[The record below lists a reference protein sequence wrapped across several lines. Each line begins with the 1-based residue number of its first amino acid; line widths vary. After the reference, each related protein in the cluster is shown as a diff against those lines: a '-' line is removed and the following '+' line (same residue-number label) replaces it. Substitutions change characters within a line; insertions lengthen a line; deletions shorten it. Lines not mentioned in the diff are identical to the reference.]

1 MIYMD
6 RWAWVQFHSLDNWCS
21 WPCPLV
27 CRCLVL
33 FFTGFAICVPSCSV
47 CIWVC
52 VRSHCLLSYLASIKL
67 EIWHPASPLSVK
79 AKCLRQARVFF
90 PPPFFLDRYFP
101 PPSERPFVL
110 YIIGFS
116 LQVISTTHSAVIAQM
131 KITWIP
137 KVAATCC
144 AVAVSS
150 FCRFCCGGGEGFF
163 FLSRFFFK
171 VFKSDK
177 KQNLLAKQKRKF
189 PPDKGT
195 KIFSPS
201 DSM

>member
-1 MIYMD
+1 MTL
-6 RWAWVQFHSLDNWCS
+6 SS
-21 WPCPLV
+21 
-27 CRCLVL
+27 
-33 FFTGFAICVPSCSV
+33 CVPLSCFVLHWLRHLCSFLLCVCMSV
-47 CIWVC
+47 CEITLPSVL
-52 VRSHCLLSYLASIKL
+52 SCLYKTGDLASSL
-67 EIWHPASPLSVK
+67 SPQCKSQMSAAGQSLP
-79 AKCLRQARVFF
+79 

-150 FCRFCCGGGEGFF
+150 FCSFCCGGGEGFF

>member
-1 MIYMD
+1 MFYMD

-47 CIWVC
+47 CVWLC
-52 VRSHCLLSYLASIKL
+52 VTVHSHCLLSYLASIKL

-90 PPPFFLDRYFP
+90 FPFFLDRYFP
-101 PPSERPFVL
+101 PQSERPFVL

-116 LQVISTTHSAVIAQM
+116 LQVISTTHSAVITQM
-131 KITWIP
+131 KITGIP

-150 FCRFCCGGGEGFF
+150 FCSYCCVVVGGRGGEGGFF
-163 FLSRFFFK
+163 FSLKGFF
-171 VFKSDK
+171 
-177 KQNLLAKQKRKF
+177 
-189 PPDKGT
+189 
-195 KIFSPS
+195 
-201 DSM
+201 

>member
-1 MIYMD
+1 MTL
-6 RWAWVQFHSLDNWCS
+6 SS
-21 WPCPLV
+21 
-27 CRCLVL
+27 
-33 FFTGFAICVPSCSV
+33 CVPLSCFVLHWLRHLCSFLLCVCMSV
-47 CIWVC
+47 CEITLPSVL
-52 VRSHCLLSYLASIKL
+52 SCLYKTGDLASSL
-67 EIWHPASPLSVK
+67 SPQCKSQMSAAGQSL
-79 AKCLRQARVFF
+79 F

-101 PPSERPFVL
+101 PLSERPFVL

-163 FLSRFFFK
+163 FSLK
-171 VFKSDK
+171 VF
-177 KQNLLAKQKRKF
+177 F
-189 PPDKGT
+189 
-195 KIFSPS
+195 
-201 DSM
+201 